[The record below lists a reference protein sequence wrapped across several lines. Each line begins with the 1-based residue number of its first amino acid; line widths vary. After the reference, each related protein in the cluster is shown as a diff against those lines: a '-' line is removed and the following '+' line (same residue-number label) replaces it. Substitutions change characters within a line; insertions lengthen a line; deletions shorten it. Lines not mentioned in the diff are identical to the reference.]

1 MGLILMR
8 WSTVLKTKEMSK
20 LRTLFVVIVGL
31 LLSIGFISSCTPGSA
46 VSQVGRLTEKEV
58 RAFADPIAENLL
70 QAMNTSDYAQY
81 TRDFDEAFKKNLSQN
96 AFKTINSLRI
106 ETVGSY
112 VSKEYWQMAQKNDKI
127 TVAYRAK
134 FTDDPSVIFTAYFKN
149 IEGKWYVDGTYY
161 DSPLMRKSGC

>member
-1 MGLILMR
+1 MNTLRKSFLLVTGL
-8 WSTVLKTKEMSK
+8 V
-20 LRTLFVVIVGL
+20 
-31 LLSIGFISSCTPGSA
+31 LSIGLVSSCTPTTAAQPIS
-46 VSQVGRLTEKEV
+46 RLTEAEV
-58 RAFADPIAENLL
+58 RALADPMAENLL